1 MGPDLLVSAAV
12 AEALHAHPDRPLGS
26 RGSRA
31 AVGAGDPADLTPTAI
46 AVLAAIPAWWKARAA
61 AAGLTGRW
69 LDVEHAVA
77 ATPPVELPSD
87 PPLGESWGTL
97 TPDQVGAA
105 YVEALTPGTRARY
118 GRHYTPRELASHLW
132 AMTRQSLETGP
143 QNRLLP
149 GLVRDPACGAGALL
163 LPPLREHLHA
173 AFDVDPTITLAGL
186 PSFIEGVDT
195 DPAAVWVANV
205 VLAAEMLPT
214 LERVP
219 PARRKPLP
227 ALTRVGDGLVVP
239 DRPVRAVV
247 MNPPYGRV
255 RLSAVERDR
264 YSHVL
269 YGHANLYGLFM
280 AAAVASLDDQGVL
293 AALTP
298 TSFTSGRYFSA
309 LRAHLGK
316 QAGMSAVAF
325 VEDRSGVFTSVLQET
340 CLATFDRRRRQ
351 KTRITRL
358 GSAETSIATVKM
370 QRTPRPWL
378 LPRRSDDAAIAAAA
392 STMTESLASHGWKA
406 STGPLVWNRRRADLF
421 PNWGSTRSFI
431 IWAADLDGGTLH
443 RDPVRDSMRY
453 LALTAPSDHQVM
465 VLDQPAVL
473 VQRTTAPE
481 QSRRLVAAEL
491 TSDDLAARHGRV
503 TVENHVNVLR
513 PTLSQPT
520 LDHATLTKVLATRTM
535 DQVVRAISGSV
546 ALSAFELESI
556 PMPSEDVV
564 RDWRGLDGADLE
576 AAVAAAYR
584 VGLDG

>member
-1 MGPDLLVSAAV
+1 
-12 AEALHAHPDRPLGS
+12 
-26 RGSRA
+26 
-31 AVGAGDPADLTPTAI
+31 
-46 AVLAAIPAWWKARAA
+46 
-61 AAGLTGRW
+61 
-69 LDVEHAVA
+69 
-77 ATPPVELPSD
+77 
-87 PPLGESWGTL
+87 
-97 TPDQVGAA
+97 
-105 YVEALTPGTRARY
+105 
-118 GRHYTPRELASHLW
+118 
-132 AMTRQSLETGP
+132 
-143 QNRLLP
+143 
-149 GLVRDPACGAGALL
+149 
-163 LPPLREHLHA
+163 
-173 AFDVDPTITLAGL
+173 
-186 PSFIEGVDT
+186 
-195 DPAAVWVANV
+195 
-205 VLAAEMLPT
+205 
-214 LERVP
+214 
-219 PARRKPLP
+219 
-227 ALTRVGDGLVVP
+227 
-239 DRPVRAVV
+239 
-247 MNPPYGRV
+247 
-255 RLSAVERDR
+255 
-264 YSHVL
+264 
-269 YGHANLYGLFM
+269 
-280 AAAVASLDDQGVL
+280 
-293 AALTP
+293 
-298 TSFTSGRYFSA
+298 
-309 LRAHLGK
+309 
-316 QAGMSAVAF
+316 
-325 VEDRSGVFTSVLQET
+325 
-340 CLATFDRRRRQ
+340 
-351 KTRITRL
+351 
-358 GSAETSIATVKM
+358 SIATVKM